1 MSWNCLSIVHNF
13 IRLSYKRKK
22 VRIRFG
28 LNFISWKT
36 IFQIIIIFPVH
47 VAFTNIVTAKKAL
60 LNTRQSKSPADK
72 PQTTQV
78 PEQTFLKPTFN
89 TVSKKI
95 NRVFFCFWSMFYP
108 ADIDDVGAAEKD
120 NFWDANSGIKMT
132 ASHFVIV
139 YHEKMSANRAEK
151 KIF

>member
-1 MSWNCLSIVHNF
+1 MSENFLSIVHNF

-95 NRVFFCFWSMFYP
+95 NQVFFCFWSMFYP

>member
-1 MSWNCLSIVHNF
+1 MSEICLSIVHNF

-28 LNFISWKT
+28 FNFISWKT
-36 IFQIIIIFPVH
+36 IFQIIIIFAVH
-47 VAFTNIVTAKKAL
+47 VAFTKIVTAKKAL

-95 NRVFFCFWSMFYP
+95 NRVFFFAFDRCFIPQILMML
-108 ADIDDVGAAEKD
+108 ALL
-120 NFWDANSGIKMT
+120 
-132 ASHFVIV
+132 
-139 YHEKMSANRAEK
+139 R
-151 KIF
+151 KIISEMQTLG